1 MSTLTESN
9 ISNLQNSTYKD
20 QFNLVKGGD
29 KSNGFMENKYSFL
42 NEPTTYGT
50 FGLEEV
56 SVNTMHPFNYMDKF
70 KNNSKMQNMTNRRDN
85 TLIIN
90 NYHSNEVGQY
100 AKKKE
105 EINNLFEPV
114 VNLNAMAGDTKIVDK
129 ISLDRF
135 SSTLKY
141 KANEFPEETYVRAE
155 QIDGTPMTEVV
166 RPREKTL
173 EETRGL
179 GVNSIRLAPEGRSN
193 ETAGTIAGGVSTDP
207 KSIKITTFKMKSYRN
222 QDSIDDLLRTTGQV
236 TRPEWRSMVKQS
248 DSERSFMPS
257 VDGPPVASVMRQ
269 EFHSD
274 QSARPTN
281 RTDYEDNIHITNM
294 VNAVGGMPE
303 YRSDQSARPTN
314 RTEYEDN
321 IHITNAVSAV
331 GGREEFRNE
340 QSLRPTNRTDYENNT
355 NILNGASYIPS
366 TEYRNEQSLR
376 PTMRTDYENNTNI
389 LNAASYIPNSEYR
402 NEQLANPTL
411 RTDYENN
418 TNILNAA
425 SYIPNSEYR
434 NEQSAK
440 PTYRTSYENNTN
452 ILNAASYIPNSEYRN
467 EQSAKPTYR
476 TSYENNTNIL
486 NAASYVPNSEYRNE
500 QSAKPTY
507 RTDYENNTN
516 ITNASSYVPSSEY
529 RNEQSAKPT
538 NRTEYENT
546 KIVAAGFSNTVGYVY
561 ENNQAAKP
569 TNRTEYEDI
578 KFVAAS
584 FSNTVGHVYEND
596 QAANPTQRDT
606 DNEFIGIAFNQT
618 NSQYKKY
625 GDITRSGVVEEV
637 LAKDYM
643 GAEISF
649 VSRQEDRTQAV
660 NMIQNQAIEDSINLT
675 KRDLMG
681 GGTDRIPQGKDDIG
695 EYSDRNRREK
705 APPITNRVRNVAVSY
720 IQEVPDTR
728 GYNLLQERS
737 NINQYVPEILNQNPF
752 ISNVVHSSQGAKDII
767 RENTLISDR
776 EINRN

>member
-1 MSTLTESN
+1 MSTLTEPNTSSN
-9 ISNLQNSTYKD
+9 GTYKD

-29 KSNGFMENKYSFL
+29 KTNSFMENKYSFL
-42 NEPTTYGT
+42 NEPATYGT
-50 FGLEEV
+50 YGIDEV

-70 KNNSKMQNMTNRRDN
+70 KNNSKMQHMTNRRDN
-85 TLIIN
+85 TLIIK

-129 ISLDRF
+129 ISLDRY
-135 SSTLKY
+135 SSSLKY
-141 KANEFPEETYVRAE
+141 KSNEFPDNTYVRAE

-166 RPREKTL
+166 RPREKNL
-173 EETRGL
+173 EQLRGL
-179 GVNSIRLAPEGRSN
+179 GVNSIRLDPEGRN
-193 ETAGTIAGGVSTDP
+193 NQTAGTVAGGVSTNP
-207 KSIKITTFKMKSYRN
+207 KSINITTFKMKSYRN
-222 QDSIDDLLRTTGQV
+222 QDSIDDLLRTTGQI

-274 QSARPTN
+274 QAARPTN
-281 RTDYEDNIHITNM
+281 RTEYEDNVHITNS
-294 VNAVGGMPE
+294 VSTVGGMPE
-303 YRSDQSARPTN
+303 YRSVQSARPTN

-321 IHITNAVSAV
+321 IHITNPVSTV

-340 QSLRPTNRTDYENNT
+340 QIARPTNRTDYENNT
-355 NILNGASYIPS
+355 NILNGVSYIPS

-389 LNAASYIPNSEYR
+389 LNATSYVSNAEYR
-402 NEQLANPTL
+402 NL
-411 RTDYENN
+411 
-418 TNILNAA
+418 
-425 SYIPNSEYR
+425 
-434 NEQSAK
+434 QSAK

-452 ILNAASYIPNSEYRN
+452 ILNAG
-467 EQSAKPTYR
+467 
-476 TSYENNTNIL
+476 
-486 NAASYVPNSEYRNE
+486 SYVPGSEYRNE

-516 ITNASSYVPSSEY
+516 ITNAGSYVPGSEY

-538 NRTEYENT
+538 YRTEYENNQ
-546 KIVAAGFSNTVGYVY
+546 IVAAGFNNTAGYVY
-561 ENNQAAKP
+561 ENNQAANP
-569 TNRTEYEDI
+569 THRTDYEDL
-578 KFVAAS
+578 KFVSAGYN
-584 FSNTVGHVYEND
+584 SNVGHVYENN
-596 QAANPTQRDT
+596 QAANPTQRDK
-606 DNEFIGIAFNQT
+606 DNEFMGIAFNQS

-643 GAEISF
+643 GTDVSF
-649 VSRQEDRTQAV
+649 VPRQEDRTQAI

-681 GGTDRIPQGKDDIG
+681 GGTDRIPQGKNDIG

-705 APPITNRVRNVAVSY
+705 APPITNRVRNVTVNY
-720 IQEVPDTR
+720 IQEVPNTR

-752 ISNVVHSSQGAKDII
+752 ISNVVHSTQGARDII
-767 RENTLISDR
+767 RENTVISSR
-776 EINRN
+776 EINRS